1 MDPDAY
7 RSQLTS
13 MLTRAGGLPYL
24 FVGSGM
30 SIRYLGLESWSG
42 LLQKFASESSNV
54 LDYYKV
60 RTQLKDD
67 DEQILSMPM
76 TGTLVASDFTDVWFR
91 SPKYEAQREKYLG
104 RAGFREA
111 PIKIA
116 ISEYMSEKTLDES
129 SLSDDLATEI
139 NFLKSAR
146 ARGII
151 TTNYDTLMEQ
161 VFPNFTPYV
170 GQNDLI
176 TSQLTLVRDI
186 YKIHGSIE
194 DPSSIV
200 LTYEDYKKFLGIN
213 KYLVAKIM
221 TIFVENPII
230 FFGYS
235 IGDYN
240 VQAILSDIMKIA
252 KDRDFITEKIR
263 DKIFIFEWD
272 ESLTAPEISKTY
284 KNILDVQLPVN
295 IVRVPN
301 YIDTFQVLSEL
312 PEIIPQ
318 AVLKYVLQ
326 NLYEIKSQASGND
339 PERKIVLLDQ
349 ESYSED
355 SIDNLE
361 IVIGFGIKEK
371 ISINKRGYSGLE
383 IRDALHDII
392 DDSLIEQ
399 GYKPEEILSEFID
412 DRFDSLTYV
421 PICKY
426 LHLSG
431 RFEKPNPFEGIEGV
445 RKIYNRITRE
455 QGYSRYYT
463 SAATARKEKMRLYP
477 TFSSFI
483 AMPYWIVNLRTI

>member
-1 MDPDAY
+1 
-7 RSQLTS
+7 
-13 MLTRAGGLPYL
+13 
-24 FVGSGM
+24 
-30 SIRYLGLESWSG
+30 
-42 LLQKFASESSNV
+42 
-54 LDYYKV
+54 
-60 RTQLKDD
+60 
-67 DEQILSMPM
+67 M
-76 TGTLVASDFTDVWFR
+76 TGTLIAKDFIDIWF
-91 SPKYEAQREKYLG
+91 KTEKYQDQRDKYKG
-104 RAGFREA
+104 RAGFPEA

-116 ISEYMSEKTLDES
+116 ISEHMVNRKLNEDE
-129 SLSDDLATEI
+129 LSDDLKTEI
-139 NFLKSAR
+139 NFLRSAR

-161 VFPNFTPYV
+161 IFPNFTTYT

-186 YKIHGSIE
+186 YKIHGSAE

-200 LTYEDYKKFLGIN
+200 LTYDDYKKFLEIN

-230 FFGYS
+230 FLGYS

-240 VQAILSDIMKIA
+240 VQTILSDIMKIA

-272 ESLTAPEISKTY
+272 SNLTEPEISRTY
-284 KNILDVQLPVN
+284 RNVLDVQLPVN

-312 PEIIPQ
+312 PEVIPQ

-326 NLYEIKSQASGND
+326 NLYEVKKHAGDED
-339 PERKIVLLDQ
+339 PARKIVLLDK

-355 SIDNLE
+355 SINDLE

-371 ISINKRGYSGLE
+371 ISINKKGYSGLE
-383 IRDALHDII
+383 VKDVLNDIL
-392 DDSLIEQ
+392 DDSLIKQ
-399 GYKPEEILSEFID
+399 SYQPEEILSEFID
-412 DRFDSLTYV
+412 DRFESLTFV

-431 RFEKPNPFEGIEGV
+431 RFDRPDPFTGIEGV
-445 RKIYNRITRE
+445 RKIYDRTTAIP
-455 QGYSRYYT
+455 GFSKYYT
-463 SAATARKEKMRLYP
+463 SAARARQEEMRKYP
-477 TFSSFI
+477 DFSSFI
-483 AMPYWIVNLRTI
+483 TRSVLDADFAHNLSAFIEVHGSASVDLPALKKFYEYNLITGELDKLPAVYKPKLICMLDKMMYDKKTLVNEEVDVEK